1 MSEPYDLVVTAGM
14 VFTPEETLPAHGVA
28 VRGGRIERVA
38 PRGELAGLAARERLD
53 APRGILAPGL
63 IDLHNQGVLGHDVW
77 DSDPEDYAE
86 WMRGL
91 VRFGVTSFQVT
102 STFERE
108 RFRRVVELTQPYPG
122 GAEPLGIYLEG
133 PFISEAKRGAIP
145 PELISEPAPDLLE
158 EILEVAEGKLRMMT
172 LAPERSDAQAVAQ
185 RLRRA
190 GVRVA
195 IGHTDATYEETQRLI
210 PAAANVTHCFNA
222 MRGFHHREPGTVAAA
237 LLAEGLPVEVIA
249 DGVHVHPAALRLA
262 LRLKGPEG
270 VNLVTD
276 GIQAAGLPD
285 GRYRSHRRG
294 ETIHIVRGESRLP
307 DGTLAGSTL
316 TLERALTNIIDFTGV
331 SLAEALRMATLGPAR
346 TTGAADRKGS
356 LAPGK
361 DADLVLFSQDLSV
374 EVTVV
379 AGEVV
384 YQAQGALEEAGR

>member
-1 MSEPYDLVVTAGM
+1 MNEPYELIVTAGK
-14 VFTPEETLPAHGVA
+14 VLTPEESLPAHGVA
-28 VRGGRIERVA
+28 VRDGRIALVA
-38 PRGELAGLAARERLD
+38 PREELAHLPSRERLD
-53 APRGILAPGL
+53 APGGILTPGL

-102 STFERE
+102 STFERG
-108 RFRRVVELTQPYPG
+108 RFRRVVELTRPYPG

-145 PELISEPAPDLLE
+145 PELVSEPAPDLLE
-158 EILEVAEGKLRMMT
+158 EILEAADGKLRMMT
-172 LAPERSDAQAVAQ
+172 VAPERSDAQAVAE
-185 RLRRA
+185 RLRAA

-195 IGHTDATYEETQRLI
+195 IGHTDATYAEAQRLI
-210 PAAANVTHCFNA
+210 PLAANVTHCFNA
-222 MRGFHHREPGTVAAA
+222 MRGFHHREPGTVAAV

-262 LRLKGPEG
+262 VRLKGPEA

-276 GIQAAGLPD
+276 AIQAAGLPD
-285 GRYRSHRRG
+285 GLYRSHRHG
-294 ETIHIVRGESRLP
+294 EVLRIVNGESRLP

-316 TLERALTNIIDFTGV
+316 TLNRAVRNIMEFTGV
-331 SLAEALRMATLGPAR
+331 SLSDALRMATLNPAR
-346 TTGAADRKGS
+346 TAGVADRKGS

-361 DADLVLFSQDLSV
+361 DADLVLFAEDLTV
-374 EVTVV
+374 EATVV
-379 AGEVV
+379 AGQVV
-384 YQAQGALEEAGR
+384 YRAEEPVKEGGS